1 MNVSITILA
10 FVVILVAVAL
20 FMFWRTRK
28 LLREAKNYE
37 RGLKMVP
44 LLIHLPPVS
53 DDNETEGRDARD
65 VVNENISKAEVLY
78 NIIAST
84 TQKGLKRKFYGQRH
98 FGFEIVAQK
107 GMVHFYVAVPVV
119 LASVIEQAI
128 LSAYPNS
135 RLEEVAEHNIFN
147 PVGKISGTVGGE
159 LVLKSNYS
167 YPIATYQDLK
177 RDSMQS
183 LLNALSKLGDEDG
196 VGIQLLVRPA
206 VDNWYKLAGGEA
218 NRLREGKKKKSG
230 VDQFLWWFRQ
240 IFTALAKPPEA
251 KDEKSPEK
259 EKPGSSLEQSV
270 AEAIEEKSKHPGYEI
285 LIRVIASSSVP
296 QHAQL
301 LLGNIVATFSLFDAP
316 GKNGFKFL
324 PAKDIESFVTAYIL
338 RFFPPEQTSN
348 ILNSVELSSIF
359 HFPDS
364 SNIPTSQLE
373 RQASKQVDGPRNMMD
388 EGLLLGYNVFR
399 GIKKPIYLSDD
410 DRRRHT
416 YVVGQTGTGKSVFLE
431 NMALQDMLEGRGFA
445 FIDPHGDSAERLL
458 GLVPKER
465 TEDVIYFSPADM
477 DYPMGLNL
485 FEFDTPDQKDF
496 LIQEAISMLY
506 KLYDPQHQGIMGP
519 RYEHI
524 FRNCAQLVMADPKG
538 GTFIDIPKALI
549 DYEYV
554 KQKLPYV
561 KDRMVIDYWTK
572 EYPNS
577 QRSNESGEV
586 TSWVVSK
593 FGAFMSNEM
602 IRNIIGQ
609 TKSSFDLRE
618 IMDSGK
624 ILLVNLSKGRTGELN
639 SKLLGII
646 FVMKFQAAAMSRANI
661 EDKKL
666 RRDFCLYV
674 DEFQNYST
682 ESFATILSEARKYGL
697 NLMVANQFITQ
708 LSDEVREA
716 VFGNIGTML
725 SFRVGTAD
733 AEVLE
738 KIFRPVFDI
747 DDLQRLPMANMIAR
761 TLIGGVPTQPFSMM
775 GLPILGNSNK
785 QLAQA
790 LKQLSAAKYGR
801 PKSIVEAEIFKR
813 LTTEKPDKP
822 PMFGGPSNLSDLSRS
837 SNGSVNVMGSQAS
850 FLDEW
855 LAKRRASKSSDALG
869 TKQDSS
875 LGGNNMQSK
884 QLMDQLGSK
893 YSNTDND
900 EQALPKNASS
910 DLSDRQ
916 EASSNAEQ
924 LKQDVDSG
932 DTLPNQS
939 VSPDQSDLS
948 GNNLRQNNPTDDILK
963 HDDTI
968 YIDRNSNL
976 NNQTKQ

>member
-1 MNVSITILA
+1 MNTSITILA
-10 FVVILVAVAL
+10 FVILLIVVAS

-53 DDNETEGRDARD
+53 DDSETEGRDARD
-65 VVNENISKAEVLY
+65 IINENISRAEVLY

-84 TQKGLKRKFYGQRH
+84 TQRGLKRKFYGQRH
-98 FGFEIVAQK
+98 IGFEIVAQK
-107 GMVHFYVAVPVV
+107 DTVHFYVAVPVV
-119 LASVIEQAI
+119 LMSVIEQAV
-128 LSAYPNS
+128 LSAYPS
-135 RLEEVAEHNIFN
+135 CRLEEVAEHNIFN

-159 LVLKSNYS
+159 LVLKSDYS

-183 LLNALSKLGDEDG
+183 LLNSLSKLSKEDG
-196 VGIQLLVRPA
+196 VGIQLLIRPA
-206 VDNWYKLAGGEA
+206 FDNWHKFAGDEA
-218 NRLREGKKKKSG
+218 TRLREGKKKKTGIS
-230 VDQFLWWFRQ
+230 QFLWWSRQ
-240 IFTALAKPPEA
+240 IFTALAKPPET
-251 KDEKSPEK
+251 KDGQSAEKDKS
-259 EKPGSSLEQSV
+259 GSTLEQSA
-270 AEAIEEKSKHPGYEI
+270 AETIEEKTKHPGYEV
-285 LIRVIASSSVP
+285 LIRVIASSSEP

-348 ILNSVELSSIF
+348 VLNSIELSSIF

-373 RQASKQVDGPRNMMD
+373 RQASKQVDGPRNMLD

-399 GIKKPIYLSDD
+399 GVKKPIYLSDV
-410 DRRRHT
+410 DRSRHT
-416 YVVGQTGTGKSVFLE
+416 YVVGQTGVGKSVFLE

-445 FIDPHGDSAERLL
+445 FIDPHGDSAERLM

-465 TEDVIYFSPADM
+465 TEDVIYFCPAEM
-477 DYPMGLNL
+477 DYPVGLNL

-496 LIQEAISMLY
+496 LIQETISMLY

-549 DYEYV
+549 DYDYV

-602 IRNIIGQ
+602 MRNIIGQ

-618 IMDSGK
+618 VMDSGK
-624 ILLVNLSKGRTGELN
+624 ILIVNLSKGRTGELN
-639 SKLLGII
+639 SKLLGMI

-661 EDKKL
+661 EDKAL
-666 RRDFCLYV
+666 RRPFCLYV
-674 DEFQNYST
+674 DEFQNFST

-708 LSDEVREA
+708 LTDEVREA
-716 VFGNIGTML
+716 VFGNIGTIL

-733 AEVLE
+733 AEMLE
-738 KIFRPVFDI
+738 KIFRPIFDI
-747 DDLQRLPMANMIAR
+747 NDLQRLPMANMIAR
-761 TLIGGVPTQPFSMM
+761 TLIGGVPTQPFSMT

-801 PKSIVEAEIFKR
+801 PKSIVENEIFKR
-813 LTTEKPDKP
+813 LTTDKSEKPP
-822 PMFGGPSNLSDLSRS
+822 LFSESSNLSAYGKAS
-837 SNGSVNVMGSQAS
+837 SNSMGSQSS

-855 LAKRRASKSSDALG
+855 LAKRRASKPSTMPADV
-869 TKQDSS
+869 KQDSG
-875 LGGNNMQSK
+875 LERDGLQPKRPTNN
-884 QLMDQLGSK
+884 L
-893 YSNTDND
+893 
-900 EQALPKNASS
+900 QAES
-910 DLSDRQ
+910 D
-916 EASSNAEQ
+916 SSNDRRVVPISSNQ
-924 LKQDVDSG
+924 P
-932 DTLPNQS
+932 DTS
-939 VSPDQSDLS
+939 TST
-948 GNNLRQNNPTDDILK
+948 NLHQNNPTDNILR

-968 YIDRNSNL
+968 YIDREGNL
-976 NNQTKQ
+976 NNKNKQ